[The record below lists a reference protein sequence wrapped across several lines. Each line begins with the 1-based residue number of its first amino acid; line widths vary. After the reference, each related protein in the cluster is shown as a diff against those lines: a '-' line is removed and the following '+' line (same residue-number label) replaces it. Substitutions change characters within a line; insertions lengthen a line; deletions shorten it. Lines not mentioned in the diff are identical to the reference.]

1 MNRQFTSFRLRG
13 FTLIELM
20 VVILIIL
27 VLVTLAVPGLLRY
40 RRVALAKKCV
50 SNIRLIQH
58 ARESYFYDHPEQT
71 AMDEYRAVE
80 PYLPLDTTR
89 ADMDEYNDFK
99 CVGQQPYEFGLQLTD
114 LATMPTCPNLRATT
128 ADTTGEFY
136 GHYVK

>member
-58 ARESYFYDHPEQT
+58 ARESYFYDHPDLT
-71 AMDEYRAVE
+71 AMTAYKQVE
-80 PYLPLDTTR
+80 PYLPLDATR
-89 ADMDEYNDFK
+89 DDMDEYNDYTCAGK
-99 CVGQQPYEFGLQLTD
+99 YPYEFSFNLTD
-114 LATMPTCPNLRATT
+114 LATMPTCPNLKATT
-128 ADTTGEFY
+128 ASTVDEYY

>member
-1 MNRQFTSFRLRG
+1 MNRQHTSFRLRG

-58 ARESYFYDHPEQT
+58 ARESYFYDHPDQT
-71 AMDEYRAVE
+71 AMAECSAVE
-80 PYLPLDTTR
+80 PYLPLDSTR
-89 ADMDEYNDFK
+89 ADMDHYDDYK
-99 CVGQQPYEFGLQLTD
+99 CVDETYTFDTKLTD
-114 LATMPTCPNLRATT
+114 LATMPTCPKLAGATAGT
-128 ADTTGEFY
+128 DHEYY
-136 GHYVK
+136 GHFVK